1 MNGNL
6 ERVAVLRDG
15 RELVVERYINQPIKE
30 VWQAITQPERM
41 SHWLAKA
48 DLDLKKGGRMHLHFE
63 NTDSDVMAT
72 ITAIDEPYLFEYS
85 WDEQKTPEQDQL
97 PADAREASR
106 LLAGDGE
113 CIQLLL
119 ATLVRIQLNQ
129 QGNGTQLTLS
139 HVLPQAAVSG
149 KGRSAVNLPVVLAAW
164 QNHLDGL
171 NQAMSTRFSAKA
183 GETWAWGRF
192 TDLQNK
198 YSQALQ

>member
-1 MNGNL
+1 MNGTL

-15 RELVVERYINQPIKE
+15 RELVVERFFKQPLKE
-30 VWQAITQPERM
+30 VWQALTEPERM

-48 DLDLKKGGRMHLHFE
+48 DLELKQGGRMHLHFE
-63 NTDSDVMAT
+63 NTNSDVVAT
-72 ITAIDEPYLFEYS
+72 ITAIDAPYLLEYS
-85 WDEQKTPEQDQL
+85 WDDQKAPEPDEL
-97 PADAREASR
+97 PPDAIDASR
-106 LLAGDGE
+106 LLAGDGQ
-113 CIQLLL
+113 CIQELL
-119 ATLVRIQLNQ
+119 ATLVRIQLNE
-129 QGNGTQLTLS
+129 QGDGTQLTLS
-139 HVLPQAAVSG
+139 HVLPQAAVTG